1 MPFQTGKYPNVL
13 ENAPVDVAALMHD
26 DVNMKQF

>member
-26 DVNMKQF
+26 VNGKQF